1 MKYIS
6 DSFEERHKVLVDE
19 RIALDEEKDSYTER
33 NIFYVLKNTRWN
45 YLVEYS
51 KDENVGGIIDD
62 ALTLIEKDNSSF
74 KNVRNL
80 IISI

>member
-51 KDENVGGIIDD
+51 KDENVGVIIDD

>member
-1 MKYIS
+1 M
-6 DSFEERHKVLVDE
+6 LVDE

-51 KDENVGGIIDD
+51 KDENVGVIIDD